1 MRGDQCVWVIWC
13 GGVAVSVSCGVLGF
27 QRVRSWCY
35 PNNDP
40 KPKSVT
46 KSNPK
51 TDGVV
56 GVVKRVRRVDTGVMF
71 TPPAPVA
78 VVHCIVSCPEIT
90 KNDFRMT
97 AVVINYVGPCE
108 N

>member
-13 GGVAVSVSCGVLGF
+13 GGVAVSVSCGVSGF
-27 QRVRSWCY
+27 QRSWCY

-56 GVVKRVRRVDTGVMF
+56 GVVKRVRGVDTGLMF

-78 VVHCIVSCPEIT
+78 VVHGIVRPNKRFYCSFMFGHI
-90 KNDFRMT
+90 DFLVPVLYR
-97 AVVINYVGPCE
+97 
-108 N
+108 